1 MVNMGNYTKKVTVEQ
16 KLELNDVGITAAAD
30 IVVNSLQIV
39 RKIDSLMTELPI
51 LKLAIQD
58 GLKNSIGKITIK

>member
-1 MVNMGNYTKKVTVEQ
+1 MVTMGNYTKKVKVEQ

>member
-1 MVNMGNYTKKVTVEQ
+1 MGNYTPKAKVEQ